1 MTKQPLHIAYLD
13 AVRGLAALSVVNEH
27 YVIAYGL
34 PCQGALC
41 SALLDYSPLHI
52 WWDGT
57 AAVSMFFVLSGLVL
71 SYKYVHDAA
80 DIDMTHYSLTAY
92 LVSRLCRI
100 GLPYLAVLA
109 LSALLYEWLHD
120 APVLMTRLA
129 SDAWINQM
137 WRGHALTHWAM
148 LKEAFLLRLPAD
160 IILIPQ
166 AWTLSIELVLSL
178 LLPLALLLLQRSW
191 RWLVFFTVF
200 IVMFANVSP
209 FALHFM
215 LGMLIAKYGKRAL
228 AFLAQQRRVLG
239 WLWVLGFCYIPQ
251 PTVYISC

>member
-71 SYKYVHDAA
+71 SYKYVHDDAEL
-80 DIDMTHYSLTAY
+80 DMRHYSLTAY
-92 LVSRLCRI
+92 VVSRLCRI
-100 GLPYLAVLA
+100 GLPYLAVLV

-137 WRGHALTHWAM
+137 WRGHALTHGAM

-166 AWTLSIELVLSL
+166 A
-178 LLPLALLLLQRSW
+178 
-191 RWLVFFTVF
+191 
-200 IVMFANVSP
+200 
-209 FALHFM
+209 
-215 LGMLIAKYGKRAL
+215 
-228 AFLAQQRRVLG
+228 
-239 WLWVLGFCYIPQ
+239 
-251 PTVYISC
+251 